1 MNKSKKY
8 LKSAKRLEEPQK
20 AESYTK
26 KRFGLWNI
34 QFYPLLFLLLWLF
47 CSVIYGDVFYMSQQT
62 SYFAWD
68 KTLMS
73 FILSQDWGW
82 LYAAGRFFFVGISLS
97 LARRLFACVDAHTL
111 CLAH

>member
-82 LYAAGRFFFVGISLS
+82 LYAAGRFLLLGFHYPLLGGCL
-97 LARRLFACVDAHTL
+97 LALMLTPTIM
-111 CLAH
+111 